1 MNKNKAGDPNQQ
13 QQLRRPKEHHLPN
26 IIQMLIKELRDRRI
40 DYVISP
46 YEADAQC
53 AFMEQNG
60 MVWGVMTEDTDL
72 IVYGVKNVSI

>member
-1 MNKNKAGDPNQQ
+1 VNKNKVGGRNQK
-13 QQLRRPKEHHLPN
+13 QQLRRPKEHLPN
-26 IIQMLIKELRDRRI
+26 IIQMLIKELRARGI
-40 DYVISP
+40 DYIVSP

-53 AFMEQNG
+53 AFMEQTG